1 MNSIVCLKE
10 VPDTETRIEVRDGKV
25 VEEGIQYVVNPY
37 DEFAL
42 EEALK
47 WQEAHG
53 GKVTLVS
60 LGPERAR
67 ESILKG
73 LAMGADE
80 VYHLSDEAFLGGDA
94 YATAKAL
101 AAAISKLGE
110 YDVIFCGKQ
119 AVDDDNAAVGI
130 MLAEM
135 LDLPHVSVV
144 SKLEIAEDGKSRPGR
159 AGHRGRQGGG
169 RTAAAG
175 GHHRPEGAERAALPV
190 VPRHPPGAQQA
201 LHPVDA
207 WPMWAWRPARWAL
220 PAPSWRSSRCC
231 RHRSGPR
238 SHRRWRAGRSGQ
250 RGRAPAARRSKGH
263 LGGESWE
270 TTFWSLRNSET
281 AS

>member
-10 VPDTETRIEVRDGKV
+10 VPDTETRIEVRDGKI

-47 WQEAHG
+47 WQEQVG

-80 VYHLSDEAFLGGDA
+80 VYQLADDAFLGGDP

-101 AAAISKLGE
+101 AAAIQKLGD
-110 YDVIFCGKQ
+110 YDAIFCGRQ
-119 AVDDDNAAVGI
+119 AVDDDSAAVGI

-135 LDLPHVSVV
+135 LNLPHVSVV
-144 SKLEIAEDGKSRPGR
+144 SRLEIDAEAKTARAERDIEGGKEVVELPLPAVITAQKGLNEPRYPSFRGIRQARTKPFAVWNVADVGLDAQEVGAAGAKLDVVEITPPPERPG
-159 AGHRGRQGGG
+159 GRVIPGE
-169 RTAAAG
+169 
-175 GHHRPEGAERAALPV
+175 PAE
-190 VPRHPPGAQQA
+190 
-201 LHPVDA
+201 
-207 WPMWAWRPARWAL
+207 
-220 PAPSWRSSRCC
+220 
-231 RHRSGPR
+231 
-238 SHRRWRAGRSGQ
+238 
-250 RGRAPAARRSKGH
+250 AAREVVR
-263 LGGESWE
+263 L
-270 TTFWSLRNSET
+270 LREE
-281 AS
+281 AKVI

>member
-10 VPDTETRIEVRDGKV
+10 VPDTETRIEVRDGKI

-47 WQEAHG
+47 WQEEHG
-53 GKVTLVS
+53 GKVTLLT

-80 VYHLSDEAFLGGDA
+80 VYHLSDEAFLEGDA

-101 AAAISKLGE
+101 AGAVQKLGE

-119 AVDDDNAAVGI
+119 AVDDDDAAVGI

-135 LDLPHVSVV
+135 LDVPHVSVV
-144 SKLEIAEDGKSRPGR
+144 SELALDAGAGSGRAKRDIEGGKEEVAFPLPAVITTQKGLNEPRYPSFRGIRQARSKPFTQWTVDDVGLDAGEVGAAGAKLQVVEVTPPPERPPGR
-159 AGHRGRQGGG
+159 IVEGEPGE
-169 RTAAAG
+169 AAKK
-175 GHHRPEGAERAALPV
+175 V
-190 VPRHPPGAQQA
+190 V
-201 LHPVDA
+201 
-207 WPMWAWRPARWAL
+207 
-220 PAPSWRSSRCC
+220 
-231 RHRSGPR
+231 
-238 SHRRWRAGRSGQ
+238 
-250 RGRAPAARRSKGH
+250 H
-263 LGGESWE
+263 L
-270 TTFWSLRNSET
+270 LRDE
-281 AS
+281 AKVI

>member
-1 MNSIVCLKE
+1 MNTIVCLKE
-10 VPDTETRIEVRDGKV
+10 VPDTETRIEVRDGAV
-25 VEEGIQYVVNPY
+25 AEEGIQYVVNPY

-42 EEALK
+42 EEALQ
-47 WQEAHG
+47 WQEKHG

-101 AAAISKLGE
+101 AAAVRTLGE

-119 AVDDDNAAVGI
+119 AVDEDNAAVGI

-144 SKLEIAEDGKSRPGR
+144 SKFEIADDGKSARAERDIEGGKEVIELPLPAVVTAQKGLNEPRYPSFRGIRQARKKPFTQWAVADVGLDAGDVGAAGTRLEVVEVSPPPERPPGR
-159 AGHRGRQGGG
+159 IVEGEPPE
-169 RTAAAG
+169 AAK
-175 GHHRPEGAERAALPV
+175 EV
-190 VPRHPPGAQQA
+190 VR
-201 LHPVDA
+201 L
-207 WPMWAWRPARWAL
+207 
-220 PAPSWRSSRCC
+220 
-231 RHRSGPR
+231 
-238 SHRRWRAGRSGQ
+238 
-250 RGRAPAARRSKGH
+250 
-263 LGGESWE
+263 
-270 TTFWSLRNSET
+270 LRDE
-281 AS
+281 AKVI

>member
-10 VPDTETRIEVRDGKV
+10 VPDTETRIEVRDGKI

-47 WQEAHG
+47 WQEQAG

-80 VYHLSDEAFLGGDA
+80 VYQLADDAFLGGDSF
-94 YATAKAL
+94 ATAKAL
-101 AAAISKLGE
+101 AAAIRKLGD
-110 YDVIFCGKQ
+110 YDAIFCGRQ
-119 AVDDDNAAVGI
+119 AVDDDSAAVGI

-144 SKLEIAEDGKSRPGR
+144 SRLDIDTETRTARAERDIEGGKEVVELPLPAVITAQKGLNEPRYPSFRGIRQARTKPFAVWNVADVDLDSQEVGAAGAKVEVVEITPPPERL
-159 AGHRGRQGGG
+159 GG
-169 RTAAAG
+169 RIIPGEPAEAAK
-175 GHHRPEGAERAALPV
+175 EV
-190 VPRHPPGAQQA
+190 VR
-201 LHPVDA
+201 L
-207 WPMWAWRPARWAL
+207 
-220 PAPSWRSSRCC
+220 
-231 RHRSGPR
+231 
-238 SHRRWRAGRSGQ
+238 
-250 RGRAPAARRSKGH
+250 
-263 LGGESWE
+263 
-270 TTFWSLRNSET
+270 LREE
-281 AS
+281 AKVI

>member
-10 VPDTETRIEVRDGKV
+10 VPDTETRIEVREGAV

-80 VYHLSDEAFLGGDA
+80 VYHLSNEAFLGGDA
-94 YATAKAL
+94 YATARAL
-101 AAAISKLGE
+101 AAAIKTLGE

-119 AVDDDNAAVGI
+119 AVDEDNTAVGV
-130 MLAEM
+130 MLAEL
-135 LDLPHVSVV
+135 LDVPHVSVV
-144 SKLEIAEDGKSRPGR
+144 SKLEIDVDAKSARAERDIEGGREVVETPLPAVITTQKGLNEPRYPSFRGIRQARRKPFTQWAPADVGLDPGDVGAVGAKLEVVEILPPPERPPGR
-159 AGHRGRQGGG
+159 VVDGEPPE
-169 RTAAAG
+169 AAA
-175 GHHRPEGAERAALPV
+175 EV
-190 VPRHPPGAQQA
+190 VR
-201 LHPVDA
+201 L
-207 WPMWAWRPARWAL
+207 
-220 PAPSWRSSRCC
+220 
-231 RHRSGPR
+231 
-238 SHRRWRAGRSGQ
+238 
-250 RGRAPAARRSKGH
+250 
-263 LGGESWE
+263 
-270 TTFWSLRNSET
+270 LRQE
-281 AS
+281 AKVI

>member
-10 VPDTETRIEVRDGKV
+10 VPDTETRIEVQGGKV

-53 GKVTLVS
+53 GKVILVS

-80 VYHLSDEAFLGGDA
+80 VYQLADEAFQGGDA

-101 AAAISKLGE
+101 AAAIQKVGE
-110 YDVIFCGKQ
+110 YDAIFCGKQ
-119 AVDDDNAAVGI
+119 AVDVDNHAVGV
-130 MLAEM
+130 MLAEL

-144 SKLEIAEDGKSRPGR
+144 SRLEIDAEAKTARAERDIEGGREVVETPLPAVFTAQKGLNEPRYPSFRGIRQAQRKPFNIWTPADVDLDAGDVGAAGAKLEVIEVLPPPERPPGR
-159 AGHRGRQGGG
+159 IV
-169 RTAAAG
+169 
-175 GHHRPEGAERAALPV
+175 EGE
-190 VPRHPPGAQQA
+190 
-201 LHPVDA
+201 
-207 WPMWAWRPARWAL
+207 PADVAKEV
-220 PAPSWRSSRCC
+220 
-231 RHRSGPR
+231 
-238 SHRRWRAGRSGQ
+238 
-250 RGRAPAARRSKGH
+250 AR
-263 LGGESWE
+263 L
-270 TTFWSLRNSET
+270 LRDE
-281 AS
+281 AKVI

>member
-10 VPDTETRIEVRDGKV
+10 VPDTETRIEVRGGKI

-37 DEFAL
+37 DEYAL

-47 WQEAHG
+47 WQEARG

-101 AAAISKLGE
+101 AAAIQKLGE
-110 YDVIFCGKQ
+110 YDAVFCGKQ

-144 SKLEIAEDGKSRPGR
+144 TKFDIADDGKSARTER
-159 AGHRGRQGGG
+159 EIEGGK
-169 RTAAAG
+169 
-175 GHHRPEGAERAALPV
+175 EV
-190 VPRHPPGAQQA
+190 VE
-201 LHPVDA
+201 L
-207 WPMWAWRPARWAL
+207 AL
-220 PAPSWRSSRCC
+220 PAVITAQKGLNEPRYPSFRGIRQARSKPFTQWTVADLGLDAGDVGDAGAKLHVLQVLPPPDR
-231 RHRSGPR
+231 P
-238 SHRRWRAGRSGQ
+238 AGRIIPGE
-250 RGRAPAARRSKGH
+250 PAEAAAQVVR
-263 LGGESWE
+263 L
-270 TTFWSLRNSET
+270 LREE
-281 AS
+281 AKVI

>member
-10 VPDTETRIEVRDGKV
+10 VPDTETHIQIQDGKV

-47 WQEAHG
+47 WQEQYG

-80 VYHLSDEAFLGGDA
+80 VYHLADEAFLGGDA
-94 YATAKAL
+94 YATAQAL
-101 AAAISKLGE
+101 AAAIKTLGD

-119 AVDDDNAAVGI
+119 AVDEDNHAVGV

-135 LDLPHVSVV
+135 LDLPHVAVV
-144 SKLEIAEDGKSRPGR
+144 SKLEIADDVKSARAQRDIEGGKEVVELPLPAVITTQKGLNEPRYPSFRGIRQARSKPFTLWSVSDVGLDAGEVGATGAKVTVVEVMPPPERPPGR
-159 AGHRGRQGGG
+159 IIPGEPAE
-169 RTAAAG
+169 AAA
-175 GHHRPEGAERAALPV
+175 EV
-190 VPRHPPGAQQA
+190 VR
-201 LHPVDA
+201 L
-207 WPMWAWRPARWAL
+207 
-220 PAPSWRSSRCC
+220 
-231 RHRSGPR
+231 
-238 SHRRWRAGRSGQ
+238 
-250 RGRAPAARRSKGH
+250 
-263 LGGESWE
+263 
-270 TTFWSLRNSET
+270 LREE
-281 AS
+281 AKVI

>member
-10 VPDTETRIEVRDGKV
+10 VPDTETRIQVRDGQV

-47 WQEAHG
+47 WQEEEG

-80 VYHLSDEAFLGGDA
+80 VYHLSDPAFLGGDA
-94 YATAKAL
+94 YATARAL
-101 AAAISKLGE
+101 AAAIEKLGE

-119 AVDDDNAAVGI
+119 AVDEDNAAVGI
-130 MLAEM
+130 MVAEL

-144 SKLEIAEDGKSRPGR
+144 SELTLDAGNASGQAKRDIEGGKEVVEFPLPAVITTQKGLNEPRYPSFRGIRQARKKPFNEWTVGDVGLEAGEVGTAGAKVQIVEVTPPPERPPGR
-159 AGHRGRQGGG
+159 IVEGE
-169 RTAAAG
+169 
-175 GHHRPEGAERAALPV
+175 PEE
-190 VPRHPPGAQQA
+190 
-201 LHPVDA
+201 
-207 WPMWAWRPARWAL
+207 
-220 PAPSWRSSRCC
+220 
-231 RHRSGPR
+231 
-238 SHRRWRAGRSGQ
+238 
-250 RGRAPAARRSKGH
+250 AAREVVH
-263 LGGESWE
+263 L
-270 TTFWSLRNSET
+270 LRDE
-281 AS
+281 AKVI

>member
-10 VPDTETRIEVRDGKV
+10 VPDTEARIEVRGGKI

-47 WQEAHG
+47 WQEKFG

-80 VYHLSDEAFLGGDA
+80 VYHLAEDAFKGGDT

-101 AAAISKLGE
+101 AAAIAKVGE
-110 YDVIFCGKQ
+110 YDAIFCGRQ
-119 AVDDDNAAVGI
+119 AVDDDNAAVGV

-135 LDLPHVSVV
+135 LNLPHVSIIT
-144 SKLEIAEDGKSRPGR
+144 KLDIADDGKSARAERDIEGGKEVIETPLPAVFTAQKGLNEPRYPSFKGIRQARTKPFTTWGVADMGLDPSSVGAAGAQAEVIEMLPPPDRPPGR
-159 AGHRGRQGGG
+159 IVPGEPAD
-169 RTAAAG
+169 AAKA
-175 GHHRPEGAERAALPV
+175 V
-190 VPRHPPGAQQA
+190 VR
-201 LHPVDA
+201 L
-207 WPMWAWRPARWAL
+207 
-220 PAPSWRSSRCC
+220 
-231 RHRSGPR
+231 
-238 SHRRWRAGRSGQ
+238 
-250 RGRAPAARRSKGH
+250 
-263 LGGESWE
+263 
-270 TTFWSLRNSET
+270 LREE
-281 AS
+281 AKVI